1 MISNS
6 SDLPDNIEYDLDTSI
21 VIQSNKNKSV
31 FYNNVDMPMNI
42 NVLRKIK
49 NFIHSKFKKNIDVFC
64 YALGAASEFPQCFL
78 NVNRKYEKNRI
89 IKKSLDEINSY
100 LRLLKPRIFF
110 PAGGTYSIYG
120 KFYNLNKYINIIR
133 GN

>member
-1 MISNS
+1 MEKTKINKDFSVAIIPQIISNS

-89 IKKSLDEINSY
+89 IKKAWM
-100 LRLLKPRIFF
+100 K
-110 PAGGTYSIYG
+110 
-120 KFYNLNKYINIIR
+120 
-133 GN
+133 